1 MEKEKLKKREKFSK
15 MDRTICLYV
24 VSILA
29 MLVLSHALSRLRADI
44 IDEMPRIVLQE
55 YMASRGKI
63 WSLISSG
70 VFVQNDGL
78 NVHKYRVMSEGKEY
92 TVRIPMTMYWWMVD
106 VTPEMP

>member
-1 MEKEKLKKREKFSK
+1 MKALNRA
-15 MDRTICLYV
+15 TCLYV

-29 MLVLSHALSRLRADI
+29 MLVLSHALSQLRTNI

-63 WSLISSG
+63 WSPISSK
-70 VFVQNDGL
+70 VFMQDDGL
-78 NVHKYRVMSEGKEY
+78 NVHEYRVMSEGKEY
-92 TVRIPMTMYWWMVD
+92 TVIIPMTMFWWMVD